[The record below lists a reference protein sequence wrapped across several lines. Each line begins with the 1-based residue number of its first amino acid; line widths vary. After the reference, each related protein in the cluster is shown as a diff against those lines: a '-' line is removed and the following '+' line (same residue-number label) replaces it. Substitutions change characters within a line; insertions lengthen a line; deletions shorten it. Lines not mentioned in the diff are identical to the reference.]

1 MLRATASTV
10 EAMTNTLGY
19 RRILVPIAGNPESE
33 KAMDVAC
40 RIAAARSGMITA
52 VAVVEVPA
60 LLPLDAHMTEEESRA
75 HEILERAAAI
85 ADSYGVGI
93 STRRVRAREA
103 SSGILDQAALSACEI
118 IVLGAPRK
126 RRTTHD
132 AIFGSTVEH
141 VLKRAP
147 CRVMLIGAAPI
158 EVYAI
163 NAAA

>member
-1 MLRATASTV
+1 
-10 EAMTNTLGY
+10 MTTTLGY

-40 RIAAARSGMITA
+40 RIATSRSGVITA
-52 VAVVEVPA
+52 VAVVEIPA
-60 LLPLDAHMTEEESRA
+60 LLPLDAHMTDEESRA
-75 HEILERAAAI
+75 HRILERAASI

-93 STRRVRAREA
+93 SKRQIRAREA
-103 SSGILDQAALSACEI
+103 ASAIVDQAAMSGCEI
-118 IVLGAPRK
+118 IVLGAPR
-126 RRTTHD
+126 RRRPTHGS
-132 AIFGSTVEH
+132 IFGDTVEH

>member
-1 MLRATASTV
+1 M
-10 EAMTNTLGY
+10 
-19 RRILVPIAGNPESE
+19 PIAGNPESE

-40 RIAAARSGMITA
+40 RIAAARSGVITA

-60 LLPLDAHMTEEESRA
+60 LLPLDAHMIDEEESRA

-103 SSGILDQAALSACEI
+103 ASGILDQAAISACEI

-126 RRTTHD
+126 RRTTHG

>member
-1 MLRATASTV
+1 MAS
-10 EAMTNTLGY
+10 ALGY
-19 RRILVPIAGNPESE
+19 RRILVPIGGNPESE

-40 RIAAARSGMITA
+40 RIAAARSGVITA

-60 LLPLDAHMTEEESRA
+60 LLPLDAHMTDEELRA
-75 HEILERAAAI
+75 HQILERAAAI
-85 ADSYGVGI
+85 ADSYGVRV
-93 STRRVRAREA
+93 STRRVRARDVA
-103 SSGILDQAALSACEI
+103 SGIVDQAVMGACEI
-118 IVLGAPRK
+118 IVLGAPR
-126 RRTTHD
+126 RRPATHGPL
-132 AIFGSTVEH
+132 IFGSTVEH